1 MKSEESARFIQTS
14 EELNGIFP
22 LSDQQKTDI
31 EHVRQTYPMLIPPY
45 YASLIGKIDSPIWK
59 QCVPCMEEME
69 NPDHFEDDPLH
80 EGNFS
85 PVPYLVHKYPD
96 RAAFFICNTC
106 FMFCRHCTRKN
117 TVIKD
122 ERVTKEQFED
132 ILDYLRKTPAI
143 RDVLVTGG
151 DPLTLS
157 DETLDYFLTRI
168 REIKHIQTIRIG
180 TRAIVVKPDR
190 ITEKLADMLSK
201 HHPLWINTHFNHPS
215 EITPE
220 AEKACDILLRK
231 GIPLGN
237 QSVLLKGVNDDIDTM
252 EQLVLGLI
260 RIRVRPY
267 YIYQCDNVCGTSHFH
282 TDYRLGMDMIREL
295 KKRVSGYAVP
305 RFVIDVP
312 GPRGGKVTTEYTN
325 LIEDQGDTLLL
336 RALDGGEVT
345 YDKGG
350 SR

>member
-1 MKSEESARFIQTS
+1 MKIEENARFIQNAGQLGEILTLTD
-14 EELNGIFP
+14 E
-22 LSDQQKTDI
+22 QKKEIDG
-31 EHVRQTYPMLIPPY
+31 VRSTYPMLIPPY
-45 YASLIGKIDSPIWK
+45 YASLIHGVDSPVWK
-59 QCVPCMEEME
+59 QCVPSAEELR
-69 NPDHFEDDPLH
+69 NPGHFEFDPLH

-106 FMFCRHCTRKN
+106 YMYCRHCTRKN

-132 ILDYLRKTPAI
+132 VCAYLKKTTQI
-143 RDVLVTGG
+143 RDVLITGG

-157 DETLDYFLTRI
+157 DETLDYFLTRL
-168 REIKHIQTIRIG
+168 REIDHIQTLRIG

-190 ITEKLADMLSK
+190 ITDKLADMLSK

-220 AEKACDILLRK
+220 AAEACDILLRR

-237 QSVLLKGVNDDIDTM
+237 QSVLLKGVNDDVDTM
-252 EQLVLGLI
+252 EKLVLGLI

-267 YIYQCDNVCGTSHFH
+267 
-282 TDYRLGMDMIREL
+282 
-295 KKRVSGYAVP
+295 
-305 RFVIDVP
+305 
-312 GPRGGKVTTEYTN
+312 
-325 LIEDQGDTLLL
+325 
-336 RALDGGEVT
+336 
-345 YDKGG
+345 
-350 SR
+350 

>member
-1 MKSEESARFIQTS
+1 MKDEGVNRFIQTS
-14 EELNGIFP
+14 EDLSRVFP
-22 LSDQQKTDI
+22 LTDSQKEEIDR
-31 EHVRQTYPMLIPPY
+31 VRKTYPMLIPPY
-45 YASLIGKIDSPIWK
+45 YASLIRGTASPVWK
-59 QCVPCMEEME
+59 QSVPCTEELE
-69 NPDHFEDDPLH
+69 SPGHFEDDPLH

-106 FMFCRHCTRKN
+106 YMYCRHCTRKN

-132 ILDYLRKTPAI
+132 ILAYLRKTPQI
-143 RDVLVTGG
+143 RDVLITGG
-151 DPLTLS
+151 DPMTLS
-157 DETLDYFLTRI
+157 DETLDYFLTRLRAI
-168 REIKHIQTIRIG
+168 EHIQTLRIG
-180 TRAIVVKPDR
+180 TRAIVVQPSR

-201 HHPLWINTHFNHPS
+201 HHPLWINTHFNHPD

-220 AEKACDILLRK
+220 AAKACDILLRR
-231 GIPLGN
+231 GTPLGN
-237 QSVLLKGVNDDIDTM
+237 QTVLLKGVNDDIDTM
-252 EQLVLGLI
+252 EKLVLGLI

-267 YIYQCDNVCGTSHFH
+267 YLYQCDNVCGTNHFH
-282 TDYRLGMDMIREL
+282 TDYRLGMDIISEL

-325 LIEDQGDTLLL
+325 LISDQGDTLVL
-336 RALDGGEVT
+336 RALDGGEVV